1 MTANA
6 PSSPR
11 TSFAPGAPADAALEA
26 TKLTKVYRSSSA
38 GASHVALDAFDVRVL
53 PGEFVGVMGPSGSGK
68 STLLN
73 LLATIDTPTS
83 GAVRIGGADPAGM
96 NQAELAR
103 FRRHRLGF
111 VFQDYNLLE
120 SLSVRENILLPLVLD
135 RVPLADMRA
144 RLADV
149 AGLLGIEDLLER
161 RTHEISGGQQQR
173 TAIARAL
180 VAGPDVVLADEL
192 TGNLDSRAA
201 FGVMEQLR
209 RLNEE
214 RGVTIVMVTHDPFAA
229 SFCGRVVF
237 IKDGRP
243 HSELRRAGQRQA
255 FFQQVIDNLS
265 VLGGDPRDV
274 PAARD

>member
-1 MTANA
+1 MMTEAR
-6 PSSPR
+6 PSPR
-11 TSFAPGAPADAALEA
+11 AAYEPGAPTEVVLEA
-26 TKLTKVYRSSSA
+26 AKLTKVYRSSAA
-38 GASHVALDAFDVRVL
+38 GAAHVALDAFDLRVVA
-53 PGEFVGVMGPSGSGK
+53 GEFVGVMGPSGSGK

-73 LLATIDTPTS
+73 LLATIDTPSS
-83 GAVRIGGADPAGM
+83 GAVRIGGVDPAGM
-96 NQAELAR
+96 NPTDLAR

-149 AGLLGIEDLLER
+149 AALLGIEDLLDR

-180 VAGPDVVLADEL
+180 VSSPDVILADEL

-201 FGVMEQLR
+201 FAVMELLR

-214 RGVTIVMVTHDPFAA
+214 RGVTISMVTHDPFAA
-229 SFCGRVVF
+229 SFCRRVVF

-274 PAARD
+274 PAARL